1 MRTIPTIGILVIVL
15 AFVTPAFSTDADEKR
30 NQDVEEILR
39 LHNELIEAHKVG
51 DVDKLLAPEPE
62 QIITV
67 NRGEVL
73 FENKSERI
81 PQFKQ
86 YLEDTEFSAYRDL
99 IDPLVRVSKDGTL
112 GWLIAQVKIAGT
124 RTYDVGES
132 KSFDNVWAWIELY
145 EKKNGRWYRIG
156 DVSNVKPETE
166 D

>member
-1 MRTIPTIGILVIVL
+1 MIVL
-15 AFVTPAFSTDADEKR
+15 ALVAPVFGTNAGEQS
-30 NQDVEEILR
+30 NQDVEKILK
-39 LHNELIEAHKVG
+39 LHRELIEAHKAK
-51 DVDKLLAPEPE
+51 DADKLLAAEPE

-73 FENKSERI
+73 FENKSDRI
-81 PQFKQ
+81 PQFRQ
-86 YLEDTEFSAYRDL
+86 YLENTEFEAYRDL
-99 IDPLVRVSKDGTL
+99 IDPIVRVSKDGTL
-112 GWLIAQVKIAGT
+112 GWLIAQVKVAGT
-124 RTYDVGES
+124 RTYGGGES